1 MGNGEVS
8 NLKYQQSHDREQLN
22 ALKKRNDANESK
34 ISAYN
39 ASFIE
44 LAEKLKQLNDDT
56 KVLRKDK
63 DKQRKKVSKLE
74 KAKKKLK
81 GQIKILNEKIENITA
96 VTKEL
101 VKIKHQSKQQSE
113 SWMAD
118 KQKYEENID
127 LLKREQREQSKPKIA
142 TINKYNVE
150 MNNLRTNIKTLQRR
164 IVSQSEEIDKMRD
177 MDSQSVLGSAANW
190 GKGWWSTTK

>member
-1 MGNGEVS
+1 MGQLQQKVQQQQQQQQPMQQQQLPMNDEELANTKKELAVKS
-8 NLKYQQSHDREQLN
+8 ALCNKLTNENQKLQADFANLKFASAHDREQ
-22 ALKKRNDANESK
+22 AKVFKKRTEANESK

-113 SWMAD
+113 SWMAE
-118 KQKYEENID
+118 KRKYEENID
-127 LLKREQREQSKPKIA
+127 LLKREQREPSKAKI
-142 TINKYNVE
+142 
-150 MNNLRTNIKTLQRR
+150 
-164 IVSQSEEIDKMRD
+164 
-177 MDSQSVLGSAANW
+177 
-190 GKGWWSTTK
+190 

>member
-1 MGNGEVS
+1 MGNGELS

-44 LAEKLKQLNDDT
+44 LAEKLKQLNDGT
-56 KVLRKDK
+56 KSLRKDK
-63 DKQRKKVSKLE
+63 DKQKKKVAKLE
-74 KAKKKLK
+74 KTKKKLK

-113 SWMAD
+113 SWMVE
-118 KQKYEENID
+118 KQKYEENI
-127 LLKREQREQSKPKIA
+127 
-142 TINKYNVE
+142 
-150 MNNLRTNIKTLQRR
+150 
-164 IVSQSEEIDKMRD
+164 
-177 MDSQSVLGSAANW
+177 
-190 GKGWWSTTK
+190 

>member
-1 MGNGEVS
+1 MGSKQQSPNPNGNQWAAAGQGDAQQNANTALVSEELANLKKEYAVKEELSNKLRVENNKMSAEVS

-63 DKQRKKVSKLE
+63 DKARRKCEKLE
-74 KAKKKLK
+74 KAKKKMK
-81 GQIKILNEKIENITA
+81 GQIKGK
-96 VTKEL
+96 K
-101 VKIKHQSKQQSE
+101 KSP
-113 SWMAD
+113 W
-118 KQKYEENID
+118 
-127 LLKREQREQSKPKIA
+127 
-142 TINKYNVE
+142 
-150 MNNLRTNIKTLQRR
+150 NL
-164 IVSQSEEIDKMRD
+164 ECFF
-177 MDSQSVLGSAANW
+177 
-190 GKGWWSTTK
+190 

>member
-56 KVLRKDK
+56 KAMRKENE
-63 DKQRKKVSKLE
+63 KKKKKCDKLE
-74 KAKKKLK
+74 KSKKKLK
-81 GQIKILNEKIENITA
+81 GQIKTLNEK
-96 VTKEL
+96 KEY
-101 VKIKHQSKQQSE
+101 E
-113 SWMAD
+113 
-118 KQKYEENID
+118 QKMEVLN
-127 LLKREQREQSKPKIA
+127 QRMNEQSRKKIES
-142 TINKYNVE
+142 INKYNV
-150 MNNLRTNIKTLQRR
+150 
-164 IVSQSEEIDKMRD
+164 
-177 MDSQSVLGSAANW
+177 
-190 GKGWWSTTK
+190 